1 MDHHYTFSINP
12 LEDASQIN
20 KEKRRLQEILD
31 YNLSDFDIQDSG
43 LQMITNL
50 AAIIC
55 GTKLGFVTLVGS
67 EYIEILSRV
76 GCEWTCLPRKNSF
89 CNLIISQADF
99 FEVEDALIDERT
111 NKFLVVHPPTSIR
124 FCAGYPIKNSNGYN
138 LGSLVVEDYV
148 PHKMNDFQKLAL
160 KTLTEQALV
169 HLELRKQ
176 NYKLKLALE
185 QAEKLSKAKDD
196 FLSNMSHELRTPLNA
211 TMGFVDFLSKTK
223 LETDQREA
231 IEIIQSSCDLL
242 LTLINDILD
251 ISKLESGKII
261 LNFSPFELKSS
272 IEEVHVLLNQ
282 KAKENLNSFS
292 MKYDSRIPK
301 LLIGD
306 SVRLKQILINLIS
319 NSIKFTKNGKIKTKI
334 KLLEETEY
342 NVKLKFSVK
351 DTGIGIPA
359 EKLQE
364 IFERFVQADKQTSI
378 KYGGT
383 GLGLSISKNL
393 VELFQGK
400 LKVKSKVGIG
410 STFYF
415 EITLD
420 KFRHEEKNLNS
431 TEVEDFSEIENC
443 RILICEDNMVNIFLL
458 KKIFNN
464 LSIQTEYA
472 YNAKIAI
479 EILKENKNFDLILM
493 DINMPEING
502 IETTKIIRKD
512 LNLKMPII
520 GFTANNSQ
528 SEREKCI
535 ECGMNDYIT
544 KTFLAD
550 QLINIIMNSIHNKKP
565 YSRKKFKS
573 FNNFDYKNDE
583 IYNNYKTRDTTS
595 TTKDDQNLRK
605 GSLQTNADYTSNSNS
620 ISISSTATEYS
631 SNLVFSSDLHQSSD
645 QSMEDE
651 AIFESKYLKEYTGN
665 DVEFEKD
672 FLNLF
677 LDDFSKHIESLLQAI
692 SIIDYDQINF
702 IIHKM
707 KSPAMILNLKSIIK
721 IISRFKHF
729 TNLCADKKIFI
740 DEYDNI
746 FREFKKLKNI
756 IWKYIEEKKT
766 TN

>member
-1 MDHHYTFSINP
+1 MDYHYTCSINP
-12 LEDASQIN
+12 LEDPSQIN
-20 KEKRRLQEILD
+20 KEKRRLQEIMD
-31 YNLSDFDIQDSG
+31 YNLSEFDIQDSG

-76 GCEWTCLPRKNSF
+76 GSEWTCLPRKNSF
-89 CNLIISQADF
+89 CNLIINQDDF

-124 FCAGYPIKNSNGYN
+124 FCAGYPIKNQNGYN

-231 IEIIQSSCDLL
+231 IEIIQSSCGLL
-242 LTLINDILD
+242 LILINDILD

-261 LNFSPFELKSS
+261 LNFTPFELKSS
-272 IEEVHVLLNQ
+272 IEEVHVLLNH

-292 MKYDSRIPK
+292 LKYDSRIPK
-301 LLIGD
+301 HLIGD
-306 SVRLKQILINLIS
+306 SVRLKQIFINLIS

-342 NVKLKFSVK
+342 NVKLKISVK

-359 EKLQE
+359 RKLQE
-364 IFERFVQADKQTSI
+364 IFERFVQADKETSI

-415 EITLD
+415 EISLD

-431 TEVEDFSEIENC
+431 TEVVDFSEIENC
-443 RILICEDNMVNIFLL
+443 RILICEDNVVNISLL

-464 LSIQTEYA
+464 SIQIEYA
-472 YNAKIAI
+472 YNGKIAI

-502 IETTKIIRKD
+502 METTKIIRKD

-520 GFTANNSQ
+520 GFTANNSL

-535 ECGMNDYIT
+535 ECGMNDYKT

-550 QLINIIMNSIHNKKP
+550 QLLNIIINSIHNKKP

-573 FNNFDYKNDE
+573 FNNIDYKNDE
-583 IYNNYKTRDTTS
+583 IYYNNKTSETS
-595 TTKDDQNLRK
+595 SRINENINLRK
-605 GSLQTNADYTSNSNS
+605 GSLQTNADYQSNSNS
-620 ISISSTATEYS
+620 ISISTTASENT
-631 SNLVFSSDLHQSSD
+631 SNLVFSSDLHLSSD
-645 QSMEDE
+645 QSQEDE
-651 AIFESKYLKEYTGN
+651 DIFESKYIKEYTGN
-665 DVEFEKD
+665 DAEFEKD

-707 KSPAMILNLKSIIK
+707 KSPALILNLKSIIK
-721 IISRFKHF
+721 IINRFKHF
-729 TNLCADKKIFI
+729 TNLCADKKILI

-756 IWKYIEEKKT
+756 ILKYIEEKKT
-766 TN
+766 PN